1 MMIKP
6 TFHLS
11 KVNWLLSKYSTV
23 QISDHIIDRGDFS
36 PLLHLNQQL
45 PVSTWHMVF
54 LSHPCEP
61 CHRMLHHPSK
71 NFFLLLPS
79 HMAFNSKIGFP
90 PYTWLSI

>member
-36 PLLHLNQQL
+36 PLLHIN
-45 PVSTWHMVF
+45 
-54 LSHPCEP
+54 
-61 CHRMLHHPSK
+61 
-71 NFFLLLPS
+71 
-79 HMAFNSKIGFP
+79 
-90 PYTWLSI
+90 